1 MNLALCS
8 RCKWHRTRWETLR
21 VAKLTTK
28 DLINLRMVNSRR
40 HVLVDEPRNAKNFAL
55 GLFDAKCLDTIK
67 VYVASVSCLIGRYR
81 LVLSSECGL
90 VVVTVTV
97 MAGLDYL

>member
-1 MNLALCS
+1 M
-8 RCKWHRTRWETLR
+8 R

-28 DLINLRMVNSRR
+28 DLINLRKVDSGR
-40 HVLVDEPRNAKNFAL
+40 HVLDDEPRNARILAL

-81 LVLSSECGL
+81 LVLWSECGT
-90 VVVTVTV
+90 VVVTVTM
-97 MAGLDYL
+97 MAGFIYL